1 MTNHSVMI
9 RFGRVHLAAL
19 AALAISLVAGSA
31 PLQAQSSGDI
41 VNALK
46 PATAPSSGAGLTR
59 SLTAPSA
66 AAPAD
71 PRTPAQRNLINTLR
85 TRSISVEAVGAP
97 TADDRAQ
104 VAEIAKTSPA
114 IDLAILF
121 DYNSATV
128 SAAAMPTVVK
138 LGMALSDP
146 SLKGS
151 VFLINGHTDAAGS
164 AEYNLGLS
172 QRRADAVRRVLI
184 ESFQL
189 PPTSLIAVGFGKEQ
203 LKNPNNPLADENRR
217 VQIVNTNVTAG
228 R

>member
-71 PRTPAQRNLINTLR
+71 PRTPAQRAHVR
-85 TRSISVEAVGAP
+85 ISSSGAVGAP